1 METSWKKALKWWG
14 NDFFNQ
20 INTELYGKLFLM
32 KSTIYTRALLVA
44 TVLLFSVL
52 TCYGQ
57 NDPSEQVV
65 GTWTKEFD
73 GRTFTLTLTA
83 DKKYQVEFAGDEA
96 IDVYGSYVIS
106 GKQITFTDEGGD
118 YNSGESGAY
127 EFKVSDTSIT
137 FTNVDD
143 PVNGRSMLVEGTWST
158 SK

>member
-1 METSWKKALKWWG
+1 
-14 NDFFNQ
+14 
-20 INTELYGKLFLM
+20 M
-32 KSTIYTRALLVA
+32 KSTIYTRTLLVA
-44 TVLLFSVL
+44 TALFFSVL
-52 TCYGQ
+52 TCIGQ
-57 NDPSEQVV
+57 DNPSEQVV
-65 GTWTKEFD
+65 GTWEKELN
-73 GRTFTLTLTA
+73 GRTFTFSLTA

-127 EFKVSDTSIT
+127 EFKVSDTSMT

-143 PVNGRSMLVEGTWST
+143 PVDGRSMLVEGTWSK

>member
-1 METSWKKALKWWG
+1 MRRTFYSR
-14 NDFFNQ
+14 
-20 INTELYGKLFLM
+20 TLF
-32 KSTIYTRALLVA
+32 VA
-44 TVLLFSVL
+44 TALLFSSL
-52 TCYGQ
+52 TCIGQ
-57 NDPSEQVV
+57 DDTSEQVV
-65 GTWTKEFD
+65 GTWTKELN
-73 GRTFTLTLTA
+73 GRTFTFTLTA

-143 PVNGRSMLVEGTWST
+143 PVDGRSMLLEGTWT
-158 SK
+158 K